1 MDDMGALWGGYLKDL
16 LLLFAGSYMA
26 VLTWVFKRQVGRI
39 DAIEDQHREYITRR
53 EFDAKFSDLKTELR
67 DSDKDIQ
74 ARLDTIVN
82 ILLHDARRGRDAA

>member
-1 MDDMGALWGGYLKDL
+1 MNALTGGYLKDY

-39 DAIEDQHREYITRR
+39 DAIEAQHREYITRQ
-53 EFDAKFSDLKTELR
+53 EFDAKFADLKTELR
-67 DSDKDIQ
+67 DGDKDIQ

-82 ILLHDARRGRDAA
+82 ILLHERRSGRDAA